1 MAVCIG
7 GTDKE
12 NERKQRLL
20 NIFGDWTDMVTDLIR
35 YVTPRCDCLHPS
47 WRVHTIFAC
56 SAHATETTAISDQ
69 QHQQQ
74 QQQQLSPLSKR
85 GGVLAN
91 AAVAK

>member
-35 YVTPRCDCLHPS
+35 YVTPCCDCLHPS
-47 WRVHTIFAC
+47 CQCTPFLLVVHM
-56 SAHATETTAISDQ
+56 Q
-69 QHQQQ
+69 QKLQQ
-74 QQQQLSPLSKR
+74 
-85 GGVLAN
+85 
-91 AAVAK
+91 